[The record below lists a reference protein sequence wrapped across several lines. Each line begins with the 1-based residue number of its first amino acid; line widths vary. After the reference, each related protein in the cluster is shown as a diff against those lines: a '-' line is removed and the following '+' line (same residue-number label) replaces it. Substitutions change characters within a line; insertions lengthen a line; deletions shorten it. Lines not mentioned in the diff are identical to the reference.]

1 MDGYNT
7 DASFYCSDSPWSA
20 SDALE
25 KAKDEKL
32 DIEELQSASAG
43 YVSSGQEG
51 MYQCIST
58 RFSSFQLV

>member
-1 MDGYNT
+1 MDSYDT
-7 DASFYCSDSPWSA
+7 DVSFYCSNSPQSA
-20 SDALE
+20 SDVVE
-25 KAKDEKL
+25 KAKDEKP

-58 RFSSFQLV
+58 RFSLFQLI